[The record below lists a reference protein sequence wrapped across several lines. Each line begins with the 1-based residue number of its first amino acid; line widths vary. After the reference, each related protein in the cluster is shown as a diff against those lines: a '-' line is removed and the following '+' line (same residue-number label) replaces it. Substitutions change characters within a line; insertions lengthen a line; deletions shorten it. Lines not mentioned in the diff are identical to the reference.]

1 MSLKHISEVTK
12 EVLSQKGKI
21 TIKDNYI
28 ILKPDDELDFVL
40 DIRISDCDTYEKLLS
55 WVFYLT
61 GKQWATTSLIRELII
76 TVSRESNIKINE

>member
-12 EVLSQKGKI
+12 EVLSQKGKV

-40 DIRISDCDTYEKLLS
+40 DIRISDCDTHEKLLS
-55 WVFYLT
+55 WIFYLT
-61 GKQWATTSLIRELII
+61 NKQWATTQLIREFIVI
-76 TVSRESNIKINE
+76 ASRESNIKINE